1 MHLELIVLLQSK
13 KKIIVKFISSKSKVM
28 SEKKLTTVVLRILL

>member
-1 MHLELIVLLQSK
+1 MHLELIVLLQLK

-28 SEKKLTTVVLRILL
+28 SEKKLTTAVLRILL

>member
-1 MHLELIVLLQSK
+1 MHLELIVLLQLNLL
-13 KKIIVKFISSKSKVM
+13 VKFISSKSKVM